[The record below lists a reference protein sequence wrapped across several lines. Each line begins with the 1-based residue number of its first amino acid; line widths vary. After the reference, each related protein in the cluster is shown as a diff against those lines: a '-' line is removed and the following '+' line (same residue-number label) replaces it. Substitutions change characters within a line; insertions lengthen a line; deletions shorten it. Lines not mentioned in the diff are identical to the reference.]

1 MSADASDVELRA
13 WLGREEP
20 EPVLEP
26 ELEIIDPHHHLWDH
40 RACFAYSC
48 MPTHVLSL
56 KRMSLNEPTLSTLVA
71 HCLHLGNAP
80 KTFPF
85 RTKCYRLEVMY
96 F

>member
-48 MPTHVLSL
+48 MPIHASEMRSLTNNPAVL
-56 KRMSLNEPTLSTLVA
+56 KQNELNMRPTLTLVA
-71 HCLHLGNAP
+71 YCLH
-80 KTFPF
+80 
-85 RTKCYRLEVMY
+85 
-96 F
+96 